1 MEHRAVSQSDASSVG
16 SSDCGLFGF
25 EAV

>member
-1 MEHRAVSQSDASSVG
+1 MEHKAIIQSDASSVG
-16 SSDCGLFGF
+16 SSDCGLFAC